1 MQELINDLTELKLL
15 AQGFVKKYSS
25 GAIVGLSGE
34 LGSGKTTFV
43 RNVIE
48 VLAEK
53 SGVKIER
60 VMSPSFVLHQSY
72 PDLSPPVEHFDLYR
86 MEKVNREMLVELEY
100 YEIVERVKNLHG
112 FLFIEWPEQCLDK
125 STLKL
130 NLNIEIEF
138 SGTGRQFKFTP

>member
-1 MQELINDLTELKLL
+1 MQELIRDLHELKLL
-15 AQGFVKKYSS
+15 AHGFVEKHPR

-43 RNVIE
+43 RNVIN
-48 VLAEK
+48 VLAGK
-53 SGVKIER
+53 TGIKVER

-86 MEKVNREMLVELEY
+86 MEKVTRDMLVELEY
-100 YEIVERVKNLHG
+100 YEIVERVRNHQG
-112 FLFIEWPEQCLDK
+112 FLFVEWPEQCLDK

-138 SGTGRQFKFTP
+138 IGSGRQFKIFS